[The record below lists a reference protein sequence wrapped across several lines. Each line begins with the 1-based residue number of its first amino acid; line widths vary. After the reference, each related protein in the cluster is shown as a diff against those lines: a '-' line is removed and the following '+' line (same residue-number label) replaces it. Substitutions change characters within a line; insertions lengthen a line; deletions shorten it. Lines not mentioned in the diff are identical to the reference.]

1 MPQSPDL
8 PSYAGPELPKFSD
21 RLPDLVQVLRHCGT
35 ELESAKLNQTYIPY
49 WEDIYAVAHSLKGV
63 LGILSCPPN
72 LGAAIITLNENLL
85 LGLSG
90 PKICRKVREA
100 GALFSE
106 LGTILDAADLNQIS
120 NQQLQEWNSRFRD
133 LYQDDLEHEQRLKE
147 IPAHLFY
154 INEFVSKKAREIIL
168 LNMNHVV
175 AEDEILL
182 DEIPLWRT
190 QLAEALLFP
199 EFGRGI
205 IVNFLPF
212 ISPEGSRQLKVW
224 AWVAATSH
232 SRAGLK
238 QRIKEIMPKVLL
250 GKI

>member
-8 PSYAGPELPKFSD
+8 PSFVGPELPKFSD
-21 RLPDLVQVLRHCGT
+21 RLPDLVQVLRHCGN
-35 ELESAKLNQTYIPY
+35 ELQEAKPTQTYLPY

-63 LGILSCPPN
+63 LQILSCPAN
-72 LGAAIITLNENLL
+72 IASLIVGLNDSLL

-90 PKICRKVREA
+90 PKICRKIKEA
-100 GALFSE
+100 GALLSD
-106 LGTILDAADLNQIS
+106 LAILLDQVDLAQIS
-120 NQQLQEWNSRFRD
+120 TQAMEEWNPRFRD
-133 LYQDDLEHEQRLKE
+133 LYEDDLFHDQRIKE

-168 LNMNHVV
+168 LNMNHCVV
-175 AEDEILL
+175 EDEILL

-238 QRIKEIMPKVLL
+238 QRIKEVMPKSQL